1 MNKHFI
7 YLTLIS
13 IMMVTAGCKNDKVN
27 GIEVSNLDTT
37 VVPGDDFYRFACG
50 GWMDSHPLEAQYAR
64 FGTFDAMGEKSKEQ
78 VRALIDEIS
87 QKTNTQGTVAQ
98 KIGDLYSLS
107 LDSVRRNAEGVNPL
121 RPYLAQVNNLT
132 DKKALAATLAWMN
145 HNGYAA
151 FFYDGVSAD
160 DKNSNL
166 NIFHIV
172 QGGISLGDRDYY
184 LQQDARMQEIRTK
197 YVEAI
202 EKLFALAGY
211 TPEDGKKASAAVLK
225 IETQLA
231 QAAFP
236 REKRRDPEANYHKI
250 STAELA
256 KIAPELDWTTYFKDL
271 GIPEI
276 ESLDLG
282 QIEPLEEVNKIIQ
295 KTDLQDIKYYLSWKV
310 ISGSAGAL
318 SDDFAD
324 ASFDF
329 FGKVLQGKEAQP
341 ERWKRAVNAI
351 NGNLGEAVGQLYVEK
366 HFPPIAKEKMLG
378 LVKNLQTALGER
390 ITSLFWMS
398 EDTKAKAHEKLDNFH
413 VKIGYPDKWRDYS
426 ELSIDKSKSYLENL
440 IAADNFHFNYEINK
454 WNKPVD
460 KDEWHMTPQ
469 TVNAYY
475 NPSTNEICFPA
486 GILQPP
492 FFNMDAD
499 DAVNYGAIGVVI
511 GHEMSHGFDDQGRKF
526 DKDGNLNDWWAPGDA
541 ENFKNQAQVLV
552 DFYDNII
559 VLDDTHANGQF
570 TLGENIGDQGGLQ
583 IAWQAYQNTR
593 TGKPTLAPIDG
604 YTDAQRFFIAYATVW
619 AGNIRNEEILRRTKT
634 DPHALGRWRVNGA
647 LPQIDAWYEAWNV
660 TEENSLFVPKE
671 KRVAIW

>member
-1 MNKHFI
+1 
-7 YLTLIS
+7 
-13 IMMVTAGCKNDKVN
+13 MMVTAGCKNDKVN